1 MTQILKGK
9 PAADE
14 LKEDLRKRIEALK
27 EKSIEP
33 KINVIRMGENPDDI
47 SYEKGIVKN
56 AEGLGIKV
64 QLDQIPEDASTEDL
78 LELIQKGNDDES
90 IHGMIIFRPLPKQI
104 DEEKIVNA
112 IDQRKDVDCMNPI
125 NLARVFEGDLSGNVP
140 ATPLAAIRLLKHY
153 GVDLVGAN
161 VVCINRSLVFGRP
174 FTMMALNENATPTIC
189 HSRTKNMEEITKNAD
204 VVVTAQGRAR
214 CLGEEFFTEDS
225 IIVDVGMSPDENG
238 DLAGDADFDD
248 LQDKVKMISPTFG
261 GVGAMTSTIL
271 LEQVVKSAEQA

>member
-14 LKEDLRKRIEALK
+14 LKEDLKERIEALK

-56 AEGLGIKV
+56 AEGLGLKV

-78 LELIQKGNDDES
+78 LDLIQKGNDDDS

-112 IDQRKDVDCMNPI
+112 IDPRKDVDCMNPI
-125 NLARVFEGDLSGNVP
+125 NLARVFEGDMSGNVP
-140 ATPLAAIRLLKHY
+140 ATPLAAIRLIKHY

-204 VVVTAQGRAR
+204 VVVTAQGRAKS
-214 CLGEEFFTEDS
+214 LGEEYFTEDS

-238 DLAGDADFDD
+238 DLAGDADFDN

-271 LEQVVKSAEQA
+271 LEQVVKSAELV